1 MTGKMKAPAPPH
13 LTLTSATQLPRHPLT
28 GLGACV
34 DVTVPHGQVMQKKGL
49 NVTLPCNYQTSV
61 DKAFMLEWKFS
72 PGSTSPDG
80 GKQILYFTSNTLYKP
95 GAQAKRLHLLQDP
108 PTLGIA
114 TIQLTDLRSSDAGIY
129 TCEVNNPPDFYGT
142 SFGQIELIVLMAPSS
157 PVCRGTT
164 SVSVGSNT
172 TLTCNST
179 EGVPAPIYSWKRLDS
194 KSPLP
199 VSNTVQNEKTGTLEL
214 LNVSLA
220 LAGIYQCT
228 SSNEFGQKTCQITL
242 QVTAMAQAGVIAG
255 AVIGVLLA
263 LLLLVGIAFYVLHRR
278 KQKRNKKAQSIYS
291 ANEIREDATAPGIS
305 ETSLQKK
312 DSKSELHLLE
322 SESSRP
328 GSASTTKSQLKHLFI

>member
-1 MTGKMKAPAPPH
+1 AME
-13 LTLTSATQLPRHPLT
+13 L
-28 GLGACV
+28 
-34 DVTVPHGQVMQKKGL
+34 
-49 NVTLPCNYQTSV
+49 
-61 DKAFMLEWKFS
+61 
-72 PGSTSPDG
+72 PGSFSGAPCAQTPGQGCISLTWPSFAP
-80 GKQILYFTSNTLYKP
+80 QILYFTSNTLYKP

-242 QVTAMAQAGVIAG
+242 QVTG
-255 AVIGVLLA
+255 GVLGVLA
-263 LLLLVGIAFYVLHRR
+263 GMAGCFLFIFLTVKKGSDS
-278 KQKRNKKAQSIYS
+278 RN
-291 ANEIREDATAPGIS
+291 
-305 ETSLQKK
+305 
-312 DSKSELHLLE
+312 LE
-322 SESSRP
+322 STPGWYSLHQSPSKHFKFNQERNIQSLMLSPSS
-328 GSASTTKSQLKHLFI
+328 SYSTSHMAAHKAARSSGLRSWATDQEAHIRNCSHVVL